1 MLAGFA
7 AFLDLYATQPLL
19 PFLARTFHA
28 SNFAVS
34 LTVTAPT
41 VAVAIAAPFVGGFAD
56 RVGLRHVIVGSA
68 FALAIATGLAATS
81 TTLSQIIFWR
91 FVQGVVTPGV
101 FASAVAYIHEVWP
114 ASHTGRATAAYMSG
128 TIFGGFTGRV
138 VAGLMAADVN
148 WQAAFIALA
157 VLNGAVAIALA
168 IWLPAEERHPTRHA
182 PAEKRG
188 SVAAHFRNKRLAT
201 TYIVGFS
208 VLFTQVAMFTY
219 VTFYLAAPPFSLSTV
234 ALGWLFVVYL
244 LGAVVTPISGHWID
258 RYGHRTGIGSAMAIG
273 GAGALLTLIPWLP
286 AIVLGLALAATGVFI
301 AQATASSYIGAVTT
315 QDRGLAVGLYSTFY
329 YAGGSAG
336 SAVPSAVWGLA
347 GWPGCVALIVAV
359 QSAGAAIAFSQWKND
374 KA

>member
-28 SNFAVS
+28 SNFDVS

-41 VAVAIAAPFVGGFAD
+41 VAVALAAPLVGRLAD
-56 RVGLRHVIVGSA
+56 RLGLRRVIVSSA
-68 FALAIATGLAATS
+68 FALAIATALTATS
-81 TTLSQIIFWR
+81 STLPQIIFWR
-91 FVQGVVTPGV
+91 FVQGIATPGV

-114 ASHTGRATAAYMSG
+114 ASHAGRATAAYMSG
-128 TIFGGFTGRV
+128 TIFGGFTGRA
-138 VAGLMAADVN
+138 VAGLMAADVS
-148 WQAAFIALA
+148 WQAAFVALA
-157 VLNGAVAIALA
+157 LLNMAVAIALA
-168 IWLPAEERHPTRHA
+168 VWLPREERRLEPRGGVQ
-182 PAEKRG
+182 PRG
-188 SVAAHFRNKRLAT
+188 SVSAHFRNRRLAT
-201 TYIVGFS
+201 TYAVGFS

-219 VTFYLAAPPFSLSTV
+219 VTFHLAAPPFNLSTV

-286 AIVLGLALAATGVFI
+286 AIILGLALAATGVFI

-329 YAGGSAG
+329 YAGGSVG
-336 SAVPSAVWGLA
+336 SAAPSAVWSLA
-347 GWPGCVALIVAV
+347 GWPGCVAMIVAV
-359 QSAGAAIAFSQWKND
+359 QSAGAMVAFTQWKSD
-374 KA
+374 RP